1 MKPVKTR
8 AYRSTIRRGDAP
20 RLVCEAAHRL
30 FTTKGYVAT
39 SIEDIATEAGV
50 ARPTV
55 FSAVG
60 SKAAILKAVV
70 DHAMT
75 GDAQALAVA
84 DRPWFTDALQEPD
97 AVRATRLHVRN
108 IADIVQRVAPL
119 LRVLETAATVDAD
132 AAALWTEVRRQRRAG
147 TATIAADIAG
157 KATLHCDERLLA
169 DMLFALPPDLYVRL
183 VQEEGWPFAKF
194 ESWLGDVIERV
205 CIGNE
210 RFREKAIPGGK
221 RPSPK

>member
-1 MKPVKTR
+1 MRPVKTR

-60 SKAAILKAVV
+60 PKDAILKAVV
-70 DHAMT
+70 DQAMA
-75 GDAQALAVA
+75 GDEQPVPVA

-97 AVRATRLHVRN
+97 GLRATRLHVRN
-108 IADIVQRVAPL
+108 IAHIVQRVAPL
-119 LRVLETAATVDAD
+119 LRVLETAAAVDAD
-132 AAALWTEVRRQRRAG
+132 
-147 TATIAADIAG
+147 
-157 KATLHCDERLLA
+157 
-169 DMLFALPPDLYVRL
+169 
-183 VQEEGWPFAKF
+183 
-194 ESWLGDVIERV
+194 
-205 CIGNE
+205 
-210 RFREKAIPGGK
+210 
-221 RPSPK
+221 